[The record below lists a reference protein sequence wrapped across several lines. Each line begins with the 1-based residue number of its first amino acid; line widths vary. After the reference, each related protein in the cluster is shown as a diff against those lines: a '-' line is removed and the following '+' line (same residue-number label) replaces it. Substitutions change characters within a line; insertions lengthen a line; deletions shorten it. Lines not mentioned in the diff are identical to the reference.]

1 MEPSIRV
8 AIIPAMNLALKA
20 RFLYR
25 AWRAMLRDQRLEL
38 AVTRALVAR
47 GDTVADVGAN
57 KGAYVYWLRRCVG
70 DSGTVLAFEPQ
81 PTLAGYL
88 RRLCDAFGWSN
99 VRVSEVALSSSAG
112 SGVLHVPGSGATPGA
127 SLESSA
133 LASTPGT
140 SFTCTLDTLDRQ
152 AQSVGTLAF
161 VKVDVE
167 GHELSVF
174 QGAEQTLRR
183 DRPHLL
189 FECEARH
196 LTTHTM
202 ADVFSFLGGLG
213 YKGFLLKDR
222 TLLPIA
228 QFNADMHQPRSGPQ
242 FWKRPEYHNNFL
254 FVRRELALDRITRV
268 LE

>member
-1 MEPSIRV
+1 MEPSILV

-38 AVTRALVAR
+38 AVTRALVGP
-47 GDTVADVGAN
+47 GDVVADVGAN

-81 PTLAGYL
+81 PTLAEYL
-88 RRLCDAFGWSN
+88 RRLSDAFRWSN
-99 VRVSEVALSSSAG
+99 VRVSEVALSSNAG
-112 SGVLHVPGSGATPGA
+112 SGLLHVPGSGATPGA
-127 SLESSA
+127 SLEASV
-133 LASTPGT
+133 LDSTPGT
-140 SFTCTLDTLDRQ
+140 RLTCALDTLDRQ
-152 AQSVGTLAF
+152 AQTTGTLAF

-174 QGAEQTLRR
+174 QGGEQTLRR

-196 LTTHTM
+196 LSTHKM

-213 YKGFLLKDR
+213 YKGFLLMDR

-228 QFNADMHQPRSGPQ
+228 QFDPDVHQPRRGPQ
-242 FWKRPEYHNNFL
+242 FWKNPGYHNNFL
-254 FVRRELALDRITRV
+254 FVRREYGLDRLTSV
-268 LE
+268 LG